1 MEKQGGV
8 ATRGGGKRKGEL
20 NIFAGPGIR
29 MGKGAGSLVYYRYT
43 TWSLP
48 HTFIA
53 YLDSATSSV
62 LIEVVRNDDRMM
74 RWSVAGKKNRGKEL
88 EDGLVCLGF

>member
-1 MEKQGGV
+1 MQGQGSGWGKELAAWFITV
-8 ATRGGGKRKGEL
+8 TPRGL
-20 NIFAGPGIR
+20 CHIR
-29 MGKGAGSLVYYRYT
+29 
-43 TWSLP
+43 
-48 HTFIA
+48 FID

-88 EDGLVCLGF
+88 EDGLVWVFKIFLSFLGPHLQHMEVPRL